1 MFWQKP
7 ACEAGIEVDDYDHER
22 DFEAVD
28 RIYREVGWL
37 TPEDDSEVHAD
48 LARAVYEGSVFRLDG
63 EAECAAITALGKM
76 RHLETDLDLAVVTG
90 VTTSRVARKLGA
102 AKRVT
107 AAALARRAEAG
118 VEMASLGMFEQGF
131 YDLLGF
137 GSGAYSRS
145 IWFDPASLSVDRRF
159 RPPKR
164 ITQEDWRDVHHAMCE
179 RMRGHGSCVLRAPE
193 IIRGKLASTRN
204 PIGLGYYDGGALSH
218 FFWGEAEDDHGPYR
232 IWWYAYRTPEQLFE
246 LLALIRSLGDQVV
259 LAVMDEP
266 AEIQF
271 QDVLSS
277 PFRNRRFSTGSKY
290 ANSHQTHA
298 WWQARMLDVP
308 RCLAKTRLP
317 AEDLD
322 FNLVLTD
329 PIAEHLEPGSAW
341 SGVGGDY
348 IVTLGEH
355 SAARRGHKAGLRT
368 LRASVG
374 AFTRCWLGVRSPS
387 VLARTDD
394 LDADPGLLDEL
405 DHVLRLP
412 QPQIGWV
419 Y

>member
-1 MFWQKP
+1 MK
-7 ACEAGIEVDDYDHER
+7 IELDDYDHER

-37 TPEDDSEVHAD
+37 DIEDDSKTHAD
-48 LARAVYEGSVFRLDG
+48 LARAAYEGVVFRLDG
-63 EAECAAITALGKM
+63 EAECAAITALGNM
-76 RHLETDLDLAVVTG
+76 RHMQTDVDLAVVTG

-107 AAALARRAEAG
+107 AAAIARRAVAG
-118 VEMASLGMFEQGF
+118 CEMASLGMFEQGF
-131 YDLLGF
+131 YDRLGF

-145 IWFDPASLSVDRRF
+145 VSFDPASLKVDRRF
-159 RPPKR
+159 RKPRRLTK
-164 ITQEDWRDVHHAMCE
+164 ENWRDVHHAMCE
-179 RMRGHGSCVLRAPE
+179 RMRGHGSCVLHTPE
-193 IIRGKLASTRN
+193 IIRGELAFTRN
-204 PIGLGYYDGGALSH
+204 PIGLGYYDGGTLSH
-218 FFWGEAEDDHGPYR
+218 FLWGEAEADHGPYR
-232 IWWYAYRTPEQLFE
+232 ISWCAYRTPEQLLE

-259 LAVMDEP
+259 VVSMEEP

-277 PFRNRRFSTGSKY
+277 PFRNRRLSTVSRY
-290 ANSHQTHA
+290 ANAHRTHA

-308 RCLAKTRLP
+308 KCLAKTHLGV
-317 AEDLD
+317 ENLD

-329 PIAEHLEPGSAW
+329 PIAEHLDPGSGW
-341 SGVGGDY
+341 CGVAGDY
-348 IVTLGEH
+348 VVTLGEH
-355 SAARRGHKAGLRT
+355 SAARRGLNAGLPT

-405 DHVLRLP
+405 DGVLRLP
-412 QPQIGWV
+412 QPQIGWD

>member
-1 MFWQKP
+1 MQM
-7 ACEAGIEVDDYDHER
+7 ELDDYDHER

-37 TPEDDSEVHAD
+37 ASEDDSKVHAD
-48 LARAVYEGSVFRLDG
+48 IARAVYEGSVFRLNG
-63 EAECAAITALGKM
+63 ETECAAITALGNM
-76 RHLETDLDLAVVTG
+76 RHLKADLDLAVVTG
-90 VTTSRVARKLGA
+90 VATSRVARKLGA

-107 AAALARRAEAG
+107 AAAIARRAEAG
-118 VEMASLGMFEQGF
+118 VEVASLGMFEQGF

-145 IWFDPASLSVDRRF
+145 IWFDPASLKVDRRF
-159 RPPKR
+159 RPPRRLAK
-164 ITQEDWRDVHHAMCE
+164 ENWCDVHDAMCE

-204 PIGLGYYDGGALSH
+204 PIGLGYYDGGRLSH
-218 FFWGEAEDDHGPYR
+218 FFWGQAEDDHGPYR
-232 IWWYAYRTPEQLFE
+232 ISWYAYRTAEQLLE

-259 LAVMDEP
+259 VVNMEEP
-266 AEIQF
+266 AEIQL
-271 QDVLSS
+271 QDVLAS
-277 PFRNRRFSTGSKY
+277 PFRNRRLSEGSKY
-290 ANSHQTHA
+290 ASSHRTHA
-298 WWQARMLDVP
+298 WWQARMLNVP
-308 RCLAKTRLP
+308 KCLAKTHLP
-317 AEDLD
+317 VDNLH

-329 PIAEHLEPGSAW
+329 PITEHLEPGSGW
-341 SGVGGDY
+341 SGVEGDY
-348 IVTLGEH
+348 VVMLGEH
-355 SAARRGHKAGLRT
+355 SAARPGLKTGLPT

-394 LDADPGLLDEL
+394 LDADPGLLEKL
-405 DHVLRLP
+405 DRVLRLP
-412 QPQIGWV
+412 QPQIGWE